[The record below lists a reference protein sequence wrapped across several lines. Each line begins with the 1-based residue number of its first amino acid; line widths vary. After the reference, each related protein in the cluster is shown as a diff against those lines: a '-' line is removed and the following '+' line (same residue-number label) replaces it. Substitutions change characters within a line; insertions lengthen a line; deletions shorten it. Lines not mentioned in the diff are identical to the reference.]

1 MAGSATLTI
10 VTSRLTMSRLMQQ
23 IARISILRW
32 GLGWL
37 AAMSCSMPRV
47 ICRTETNFSRPGS
60 RAGGGEQ

>member
-1 MAGSATLTI
+1 
-10 VTSRLTMSRLMQQ
+10 MQQ